1 VIPFLPFIDMVQ
13 LFLSEIAVYFTDN
26 PELISDHTPYFEPL
40 AKGLAV
46 SKLELG
52 PSHILL
58 KANEQGFKELL
69 KNLNQFFVTKPQNIT
84 IGMVDETDYSKF
96 VQQHFK
102 MIYAAGGV
110 VVRGDKVLMIYRLD
124 KWDLPKGKIELGE
137 DVMAAAIREVA
148 EECGVEA
155 IPIKKLGATWH
166 NYTQRGIHILK
177 ETTWYAMDCV
187 QDAEMKPQE
196 AESISQVA
204 WLGTNELQPALTSSY
219 SSIRYVLD
227 LYYHS
232 LMTSI

>member
-1 VIPFLPFIDMVQ
+1 VIPFLPFIDMAQ

-69 KNLNQFFVTKPQNIT
+69 KNLDQFFMIKPQNIT
-84 IGMVDETDYSKF
+84 IAMADDADYSKLI
-96 VQQHFK
+96 QQHFK
-102 MIYAAGGV
+102 IIYAAGGV
-110 VVRGDKVLMIYRLD
+110 VSRGHQILMIYRSN

-137 DVMAAAIREVA
+137 EAITAAIREVA

-155 IPIKKLGATWH
+155 IPIKKLGSTWH
-166 NYTQRGIHILK
+166 NYMQNGIHILK

-196 AESISQVA
+196 SEGITQVA
-204 WLGTNELQPALTSSY
+204 WLDTNELQLALSNSY
-219 SSIRYVLD
+219 ASIRYVVD
-227 LYYHS
+227 LYYNNFMAS
-232 LMTSI
+232 K